1 MTSKFA
7 FVLFLV
13 SAIIH
18 SQDHFEFETNKSKI
32 TIPFKL
38 INNLIFIPV
47 KVNGAELNFLLDTG
61 VEETILLSLEDKGDV
76 NFFNVKKIKLKG
88 LGSNEAIEG
97 LKSSGNVMDMNGF
110 IDKHHDLYIVL
121 DENFNFSTHIGIPVN
136 GIIGYHFFKNNLVA
150 IDYAHKKIIIYND
163 EKKIRK
169 KLTSNFNE
177 IPITIEKNKPYMATE
192 IAIGQN
198 PVNAKLLLDVGN
210 SDALWLFPNEERQ
223 ITIPA
228 ANFQDYLGRGFSGEI
243 HGNRAKISRINFG
256 KFEFNNP
263 IIAFPDSASI
273 KSVNMV
279 KDRTG
284 SVGAEILK
292 RFTVIFDYRN
302 KKMYVKSNSN
312 FSLPFHYNMSGIE
325 LQNEGMQWVQ
335 ETVKLETVVEANTYD
350 INGNKNDFKYKFI
363 LKPIYLISNIRPN
376 SAAELCGLQ
385 KGDAITKI
393 NGFPAYKYSLAEI
406 NDILK
411 SEEGKWMTFQV
422 MRNGTELKFKFQL
435 KSIL

>member
-1 MTSKFA
+1 MNCKFA
-7 FVLFLV
+7 FVLFLI
-13 SAIIH
+13 SATIYG
-18 SQDHFEFETNKSKI
+18 QNDFEFEANKSKV

-38 INNLIFIPV
+38 INNLIFIPI

-61 VEETILLSLEDKGDV
+61 VEQTILLSLEDKGDV

-97 LKSSGNVMDMNGF
+97 LKSSGNVMDMKGF
-110 IDKHHDLYIVL
+110 IDKQHDLYIVL

-169 KLTSNFNE
+169 KLMANFNE
-177 IPITIEKNKPYMATE
+177 IPITIEKNKPYLNTE

-198 PVNAKLLLDVGN
+198 AATAKLLLDVGN
-210 SDALWLFPNEERQ
+210 SDALWLFPNEEKQ
-223 ITIPA
+223 ITIPI

-256 KFEFNNP
+256 KYEFRNP

-292 RFTVIFDYRN
+292 RFNIVFDYRN
-302 KKMYVKSNSN
+302 KKIYIKNNSN

-335 ETVKLETVVEANTYD
+335 ETVKLETVTEKNTYD
-350 INGNKNDFKYKFI
+350 SNGNKNDFKYKFS
-363 LKPIYLISNIRPN
+363 LKPIYLISSIRPN

-385 KGDAITKI
+385 KGDAISKI
-393 NGFPAYKYSLAEI
+393 NGLPAYKYSLAEI
-406 NDILK
+406 NDMLK